1 MRTVFTIIAFGI
13 WEWRFKT
20 DGLMAHSLF
29 KDRNFALCLFSIFV
43 SFKEGWGLPIG
54 ESLWFGRPVICS
66 NVSSMPEVG
75 GNLAEYVNP
84 YSLASIE
91 EAVIKLSLDN
101 EYREQKCRQIAQAH
115 LRSWSDVALDL
126 SQLLT
131 QSINYKGRRHAHA
144 G

>member
-1 MRTVFTIIAFGI
+1 
-13 WEWRFKT
+13 
-20 DGLMAHSLF
+20 
-29 KDRNFALCLFSIFV
+29 
-43 SFKEGWGLPIG
+43 
-54 ESLWFGRPVICS
+54 
-66 NVSSMPEVG
+66 MPEVG

-91 EAVIKLSLDN
+91 EAVIKLTLDN